1 MSQEAHKQSTTSFVK
16 EQERKSRKT
25 IKDHRESIDALCW
38 EFEYLDDSLAR
49 LKNKKECYNLSVY
62 DRNDEM
68 EDITER
74 MTRII
79 NDINFYKECINV
91 EKKEMK
97 RIHNLWG
104 YGYDGYGYDD
114 YGYDNT
120 NSAESEFERPYTEED
135 EEPEELLKIKY
146 NEVLDIFEDLL
157 QITPPNPQLYYEYI
171 PTTNE
176 FKDD

>member
-49 LKNKKECYNLSVY
+49 LKNKKECYNMDVIT
-62 DRNDEM
+62 RNEEM
-68 EDITER
+68 DDINER

-79 NDINFYKECINV
+79 QDINLYKECINA

-97 RIHNLWG
+97 NICRVFSNEIYEDSN
-104 YGYDGYGYDD
+104 
-114 YGYDNT
+114 
-120 NSAESEFERPYTEED
+120 EED
-135 EEPEELLKIKY
+135 NKLEEQLKVRY
-146 NEVLDIFEDLL
+146 NSILDIFEDTSE
-157 QITPPNPQLYYEYI
+157 IRPPNSQLYYTQI
-171 PTTNE
+171 ISNS
-176 FKDD
+176 